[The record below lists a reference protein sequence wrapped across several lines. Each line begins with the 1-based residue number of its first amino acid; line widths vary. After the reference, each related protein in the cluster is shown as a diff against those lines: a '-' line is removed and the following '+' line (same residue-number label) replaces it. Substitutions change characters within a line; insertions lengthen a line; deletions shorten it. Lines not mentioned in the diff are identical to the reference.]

1 MPLLREAFYGARRF
15 DDPVSRAGLSSMAGS
30 ARPKEFVSAG
40 LMVKGRTRVSPKG
53 LPVEGHGSRS
63 EAANRCPSPR

>member
-40 LMVKGRTRVSPKG
+40 LMVKGRTKVPQGSPG
-53 LPVEGHGSRS
+53 RG
-63 EAANRCPSPR
+63 PRESI